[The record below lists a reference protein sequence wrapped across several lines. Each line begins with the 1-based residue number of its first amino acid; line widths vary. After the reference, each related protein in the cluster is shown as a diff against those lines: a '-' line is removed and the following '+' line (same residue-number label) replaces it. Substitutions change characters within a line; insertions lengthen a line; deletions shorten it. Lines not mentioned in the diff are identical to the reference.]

1 MAGSFCRPQ
10 LYFTWDGFRDVNVM
24 DIVNKCNNPSLHVT
38 HYVLDFSYIYAH
50 WEILPSSITL
60 NPLLLIVYYGWW
72 AVLSSVRSKDIHYVY
87 FTDRVILAASRCI
100 EEHKLNLDCNLPVSI
115 ASPDHFRCEFY
126 YGGIFSKLLQSVF
139 PLFIAFV
146 RIVSAVFCRCPCTA
160 VCTCICLLLTVPV
173 RYRRR

>member
-1 MAGSFCRPQ
+1 M
-10 LYFTWDGFRDVNVM
+10 
-24 DIVNKCNNPSLHVT
+24 
-38 HYVLDFSYIYAH
+38 
-50 WEILPSSITL
+50 
-60 NPLLLIVYYGWW
+60 
-72 AVLSSVRSKDIHYVY
+72 Y

-126 YGGIFSKLLQSVF
+126 NGGIFSKLLQSVF

-160 VCTCICLLLTVPV
+160 VCTCICLLLTVQLPSLCQAIFSLL
-173 RYRRR
+173 RRFFLSSSSSLFLNFKPPFSLERSFGGKSSPARIYSHLCLLFCVICIRNRS